1 MLKTILSISGKSGL
15 YKLISSGKNMLI
27 VESVDAA
34 KKRMPAYA
42 HDRITSLAD
51 IAMFTDSE
59 DVPLP
64 DIFESMKAKEK
75 GTVCPI
81 DLKKASTNELF
92 DYFAQILPNYD
103 QDRVHANDIKK
114 LITWY
119 NILINNG
126 ITEFKEESE
135 EEKAEEAVVEEKV
148 EEDKKVEKEVSAKK
162 STTQKAL
169 EKNAVKNSA
178 KKVAKEAAK
187 PAKATRNTAVQRK
200 AK

>member
-1 MLKTILSISGKSGL
+1 MLKTILFISGKSGL

-42 HDRITSLAD
+42 HDRIISLAD

-64 DIFESMKAKEK
+64 DILESMKAKEN
-75 GTVCPI
+75 GAVCPI
-81 DLKKASTNELF
+81 DAKKASSKELF

-135 EEKAEEAVVEEKV
+135 EEKVEETAIEEKV
-148 EEDKKVEKEVSAKK
+148 EEDKK
-162 STTQKAL
+162 AL
-169 EKNAVKNSA
+169 EKHAVKNST
-178 KKVAKEAAK
+178 KKVAKEAVK